1 MRPLFAVL
9 LLVASAAHAF
19 DHFDGPR
26 VVSNPVG
33 DLTDL
38 FAWVSAD
45 ANTVNLA
52 LTVDP
57 SATSTSSFGPTVQ
70 YAFHIESMTA
80 FGVSAVKSTTLICTF
95 DALQQI
101 SCWLGADRV
110 ISGDASSPLGLSNA
124 GGTFKVFAGPR
135 KDPAFA
141 NTQGLRDFRA
151 ALIAGAY
158 DQSVCPTIAPGDRAA
173 LLNLLKGS
181 SSGAPVNAFASSHV
195 LALVISLDKRLL
207 TAGGDIVSVWASTH
221 QAP

>member
-1 MRPLFAVL
+1 M
-9 LLVASAAHAF
+9 LVASAAHAF

-26 VVSNPVG
+26 VLGNPAG

-38 FAWVSAD
+38 FVWMSAD

-57 SATSTSSFGPTVQ
+57 SATSTSTFGPTVQ
-70 YAFHIESMTA
+70 YVFHIESMTA
-80 FGVSAVKSTTLICTF
+80 FGGPAVKSTTLICTF
-95 DALQQI
+95 DVLGQI
-101 SCWLGADRV
+101 SCWLGADRL
-110 ISGDASSPLGLSNA
+110 IFGDASTPLGLSSTD
-124 GGTFKVFAGPR
+124 GTFKVFAGPR

-151 ALIAGAY
+151 AFISGAY
-158 DQSVCPTIAPGDRAA
+158 DLSVCPVIPAGDRAA

-181 SSGAPVNAFASSHV
+181 SGGAPANAFASSHV
-195 LALVISLDKRLL
+195 LALVIAVDKRVL
-207 TAGGDIVSVWASTH
+207 TAGGNFASVWASTH